1 MSISITVQLNGKS
14 LSAQVQA
21 TIHACR
27 CTGYQNI
34 VRAVQQAAQAMA
46 QSA

>member
-21 TIHACR
+21 TTSLVDFLR
-27 CTGYQNI
+27 DQQRLTGTH
-34 VRAVQQAAQAMA
+34 V
-46 QSA
+46 